1 MATVAFV
8 GLGAMGARM
17 ARRLLDA
24 GNRLVV
30 WNRTPAKAEPLAAA
44 GATVASTP
52 AGAARDVDVVI
63 TMVSDPGALR
73 DVTSGDDGVIAGLA
87 SSATLIEMSTVG
99 PAAVSR
105 LASRLPPGQAMLD
118 APVLGSVA
126 EAESGSL
133 RIFVGGPA
141 PLFERW
147 RGLLS
152 ALGSPVHVGL
162 LGSGARSKLVAN
174 LTLFGVLGVLGE
186 ALALADRLGLS
197 REVAFEVLA
206 GTPLR
211 EQAERRRPSIESG
224 RYPARFRLS
233 LGLKDATLIQEAAGE
248 AGADLR
254 VLEAARSW
262 LADAVAEGRGD
273 EDYSAV
279 LATILRTS

>member
-73 DVTSGDDGVIAGLA
+73 DVTSGDDGVIAGLG

-118 APVLGSVA
+118 APVLGSVPQA
-126 EAESGSL
+126 REGRLKVFA
-133 RIFVGGPA
+133 GGPEQ
-141 PLFERW
+141 LCERW
-147 RGLLS
+147 FPVLE
-152 ALGSPVHVGL
+152 ALGSP
-162 LGSGARSKLVAN
+162 S
-174 LTLFGVLGVLGE
+174 
-186 ALALADRLGLS
+186 
-197 REVAFEVLA
+197 
-206 GTPLR
+206 
-211 EQAERRRPSIESG
+211 
-224 RYPARFRLS
+224 
-233 LGLKDATLIQEAAGE
+233 
-248 AGADLR
+248 
-254 VLEAARSW
+254 
-262 LADAVAEGRGD
+262 
-273 EDYSAV
+273 
-279 LATILRTS
+279 

>member
-73 DVTSGDDGVIAGLA
+73 DVTSGDDGVIAGLG